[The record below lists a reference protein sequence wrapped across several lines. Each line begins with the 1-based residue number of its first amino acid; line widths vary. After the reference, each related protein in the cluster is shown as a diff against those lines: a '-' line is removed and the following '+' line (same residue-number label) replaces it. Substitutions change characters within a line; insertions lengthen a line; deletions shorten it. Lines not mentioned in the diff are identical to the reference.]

1 MQAKQ
6 KLRMTLDITM
16 TLFSV
21 TLMGGTMLFYDERV
35 HQVLGMALLLL
46 WAAHI
51 ALNRRWSPFRGSYP
65 PKRIMQIVVNCAI
78 FLCALLVGIS
88 GMMMAWFLPFSFGA
102 DFARKVHLVSSHWYY
117 IFMSFHIG
125 MHAGMI
131 FSRVK
136 AKRAEERA
144 AVKTGASYKKIVFC
158 ILIACVCG
166 YGLYAFIAR
175 AVWKYMFLLQA
186 FFFLDLGNEN
196 FLGYLKFVLDY
207 LSILVLFAGVS
218 HCISKLLEGK
228 LLSPKTR

>member
-16 TLFSV
+16 TLFSII
-21 TLMGGTMLFYDERV
+21 LMGGTMLFYDERV

-131 FSRVK
+131 FSRVGRK
-136 AKRAEERA
+136 L
-144 AVKTGASYKKIVFC
+144 IFC

-175 AVWKYMFLLQA
+175 GVWKFMFLLQA